1 MSFPVPP
8 SRSRIARSRSRAV
21 LEVLSGRWPYLVGR
35 LLLAGVFVWAGVAK
49 LADPK
54 SFAGVI
60 EAYDLLPGFLVWPM
74 AVGLPVLE
82 ILAGVGLAWDV
93 RFSLEVIVGLLLLFI
108 GVLWIGIAKGL
119 AGDCG
124 CRLFELVPERSLR
137 GAIHRDLM
145 FIGLAGYLYWC
156 RFWRFRAV
164 RPSGAWPK
172 REGPTMER
180 R

>member
-1 MSFPVPP
+1 MSPP
-8 SRSRIARSRSRAV
+8 APPRRPKVLRPRIRAA
-21 LEVLSGRWPYLVGR
+21 LAALSGRWPYRVGR
-35 LLLAGVFVWAGVAK
+35 LLLAGVFIWAGVAK

-74 AVGLPVLE
+74 ALGLPVVE
-82 ILAGVGLAWDV
+82 VLAGIGLAWDV
-93 RFSLEVIVGLLLLFI
+93 RFSLAVIVGLLLLFV
-108 GVLWIGIAKGL
+108 GVLWVWMVKGL

-124 CRLFELVPERSLR
+124 CRLGELVPEEGLR

-145 FIGLAGYLYWC
+145 FLGLAAYLSWC
-156 RFWRFRAV
+156 RFWRYWVLRTS
-164 RPSGAWPK
+164 RAWPK
-172 REGPTMER
+172 SDGPTMER